1 MITFLGRMS
10 PAKYIPVA
18 AFGKQLR
25 CFSVTTAR
33 LASSKKD
40 CGSFV
45 FPPSPYEIK
54 EKHDVTAGHSERL
67 KYLFMAGALAV
78 ALLHVFVYSTRKHQ
92 ERPEFVAYEYLRI
105 RNRPFPW
112 GDGNH
117 TLFHNCEVNALPDG
131 YEECECD
138 DK

>member
-1 MITFLGRMS
+1 MDDEQTS
-10 PAKYIPVA
+10 
-18 AFGKQLR
+18 
-25 CFSVTTAR
+25 
-33 LASSKKD
+33 
-40 CGSFV
+40 
-45 FPPSPYEIK
+45 
-54 EKHDVTAGHSERL
+54 HSERL